1 MTTQAHVETES
12 TLISEETNQFRASRL
27 EKLKALR
34 EAGVNPYPY
43 TYDVT
48 HYSDQ
53 IHKDY
58 DHLEDGQ
65 ETEDVVKIAGRIRS
79 MRNNGMFIDLH
90 DTHGKIQVFSHKST
104 LCEEMIARLK
114 QLDVGDIIGVT
125 GLVRRTPRGEITINT
140 QSYDVLCKSLLP
152 LPEKFHGLSDIE
164 TRHRH
169 RYLDLIMNEESRNTL
184 RTRSQVVSGIRA
196 YLQEKD
202 FLEVETPMLHN
213 IAGGAL
219 AKPFETHHNAL
230 DLELFLRIAPE
241 LFLKKLI
248 VGGVS
253 DKVFEINRCFRNE
266 GVSPK
271 HNPEFTSIELY
282 QAYADYNDMMDLTE
296 DMMQSIVKKV
306 HGTMKITY
314 GENEIDFSGP
324 WPRKS
329 MTDLIKEQTGVDFMD
344 ITDLA
349 KAKAA
354 AKDMGLSLDGLTT
367 WGKIVEAAFDEKVE
381 HTLIQPIH
389 VIHHPVEISPLAK
402 VHRDDPRI
410 TERFETFMNGWEL
423 GNAFSELN
431 DPIDQ
436 RQRFEH
442 QVEQNSM
449 GDDEA
454 HQMDEDFIMALEYG
468 MPPTGGLGIGI
479 DRFVMLLSN
488 SSSIREVIAFPTM
501 RPKG

>member
-1 MTTQAHVETES
+1 MTTQPQTTSQDE
-12 TLISEETNQFRASRL
+12 LISHETNQFRAARL
-27 EKLKALR
+27 EKLKTLR
-34 EAGVNPYPY
+34 DGGVNPYPY
-43 TYDVT
+43 KFEVT
-48 HYSDQ
+48 HFSDQ
-53 IHKDY
+53 IHEAY
-58 DHLEDGQ
+58 DHLADGE
-65 ETEDVVKIAGRIRS
+65 ETQDVVKIAGRIRS

-90 DTHGKIQVFSHKST
+90 DTHGKIQVFSHKSM
-104 LCEEMIARLK
+104 LSEDPVARLK
-114 QLDVGDIIGVT
+114 QLDIGDIIGVT
-125 GLVRRTPRGEITINT
+125 GLVRRTPRGEITVNT
-140 QSYDVLCKSLLP
+140 QSYEILCKSLLP

-169 RYLDLIMNEESRNTL
+169 RYLDLIMNQESRDTL
-184 RTRSQVVSGIRA
+184 RKRSQIISGIRA
-196 YLQEKD
+196 YLQDKG

-219 AKPFETHHNAL
+219 AKPFQTHHNAL

-253 DKVFEINRCFRNE
+253 DRVFEINRCFRNE
-266 GVSPK
+266 GISPK

-296 DMMQSIVKKV
+296 DLMQTIVQQLHGSLKV
-306 HGTMKITY
+306 TY
-314 GENEIDFSGP
+314 GEHEIDFSGP

-329 MTDLIKEQTGVDFMD
+329 MTDLIKEQTGVDFLE
-344 ITDLA
+344 ITDLDAA
-349 KAKAA
+349 KAE
-354 AKDMGLSLDGLTT
+354 AKKMGLPMDGLTT

-389 VIHHPVEISPLAK
+389 VTNHPVEISPLAK
-402 VHRDDPRI
+402 VHRDDPRV

-431 DPIDQ
+431 DPLDQ
-436 RQRFEH
+436 RARFEE
-442 QVEQNSM
+442 QVSQHHM

-454 HQMDEDFIMALEYG
+454 HKMDEDFIMALEYG

-479 DRFVMLLSN
+479 DRFVMLLTDSP
-488 SSSIREVIAFPTM
+488 SIREVIAFPTM
-501 RPKG
+501 RPKA